1 MHQAKMEM
9 RIEVNL
15 IIMVSLLL
23 IGCSDKKQKTTK
35 QSLTKME
42 LMVLSNYGAEEKII
56 SDSTTV
62 EEIKKTLNE
71 LNWSDFHQ
79 VVLSINTNNWI
90 EVGGNLNEDGLS
102 SMYEENGK
110 QFVISEPPSSVKH
123 MTEIL
128 ISYFNRDG
136 KFKIKNRF
144 E

>member
-1 MHQAKMEM
+1 
-9 RIEVNL
+9 
-15 IIMVSLLL
+15 
-23 IGCSDKKQKTTK
+23 
-35 QSLTKME
+35 ME

-62 EEIKKTLNE
+62 EEIKKTMNE

-79 VVLSINTNNWI
+79 VVLSTNNNNWI

-128 ISYFNRDG
+128 ISYFNGDG
-136 KFKIKNRF
+136 KFKIENRF

>member
-1 MHQAKMEM
+1 MEM
-9 RIEVNL
+9 RIRIHL
-15 IIMVSLLL
+15 ILILSLLL
-23 IGCSDKKQKTTK
+23 VGCSVKKQKTTI
-35 QSLTKME
+35 QSPIKME

-62 EEIKKTLNE
+62 EEIRKTMND
-71 LNWSDFHQ
+71 LNWIDFHQ
-79 VVLSINTNNWI
+79 VVLSTNNNNWI

-110 QFVISEPPSSVKH
+110 QYIISKPPSSVKH

-128 ISYFNRDG
+128 ISYFNGDG
-136 KFKIKNRF
+136 KFKIENRF